1 MGAKFGKR
9 RYVFQIF
16 GQEEKLL
23 PRAQSGRKNL
33 ASLLTLS
40 GLHDFRFFDL
50 LGGVVDPSRN
60 RMSRNH
66 PESQVRN

>member
-1 MGAKFGKR
+1 MGAQFGKR

-33 ASLLTLS
+33 GSAHNFGALLRL
-40 GLHDFRFFDL
+40 
-50 LGGVVDPSRN
+50 DPI
-60 RMSRNH
+60 
-66 PESQVRN
+66 PEEKIIQRA